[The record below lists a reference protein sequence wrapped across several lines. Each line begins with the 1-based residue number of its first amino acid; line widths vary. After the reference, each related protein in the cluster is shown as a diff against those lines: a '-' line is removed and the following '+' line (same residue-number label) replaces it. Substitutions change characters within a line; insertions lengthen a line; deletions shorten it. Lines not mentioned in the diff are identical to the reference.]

1 MGRGRWIVRRDRAQ
15 SATRCAASPNRLA
28 DKTLSVF
35 DPARGSLPP
44 PLDVALPPEHLGRC
58 IAELVDEHLDVGPI
72 RAAYTEG
79 LGEPPDEPQVMVS
92 ILLYA
97 YTTGVRSSRMIAR
110 KCVDDVPF
118 RWLAAGAAPDHRAIA
133 GFRQRHRAALKDL
146 FVQALV
152 LCQDAGM
159 VRLGQVTLAGTSMRP
174 RSSECRAMSSARM
187 SEWECV
193 LTEAVS
199 ALLADAE
206 RVDGTEDA
214 TLGRG
219 GLRPAPSGLPRRRET
234 RQADAAARR
243 KSPRA
248 LLGALLLA
256 LTFGGGYTVTMHKT
270 VTLVVDGSPTTVSTM
285 KSTVI
290 GVVRDNGFAVS
301 DRDDLHPAA
310 DQPVR
315 QSDTIVLRRGRPL
328 QLSMDGGQSTQVWT
342 TASTVDEALTQLAL
356 GDALPTAAPRTSRV
370 PLAGMALP
378 VITAKR
384 VHLDDGG
391 VVSDRH
397 LAAPNVGLLLGAT
410 GAPLRQDDKVVPPA
424 STPVTAGMQIAV
436 TRIRT
441 RTVTQRMQVLPQ
453 VYRIQD
459 PTMNMSRH
467 VVEDPGSQGT
477 QDITFTVSI
486 VNGVPTG
493 RQAVRNVIMT
503 PARPAVLRIGAKPG
517 TEVPPVLNGAA
528 WNALA
533 ACESGGNWAINTGNG
548 FYGGAQFDQNTW
560 QRNGGLRYAPRA
572 DLATREEQI
581 AIAEVTRARQ
591 GRGAWPVCG
600 ARLA

>member
-1 MGRGRWIVRRDRAQ
+1 
-15 SATRCAASPNRLA
+15 
-28 DKTLSVF
+28 
-35 DPARGSLPP
+35 
-44 PLDVALPPEHLGRC
+44 
-58 IAELVDEHLDVGPI
+58 
-72 RAAYTEG
+72 
-79 LGEPPDEPQVMVS
+79 
-92 ILLYA
+92 
-97 YTTGVRSSRMIAR
+97 
-110 KCVDDVPF
+110 
-118 RWLAAGAAPDHRAIA
+118 
-133 GFRQRHRAALKDL
+133 
-146 FVQALV
+146 
-152 LCQDAGM
+152 
-159 VRLGQVTLAGTSMRP
+159 
-174 RSSECRAMSSARM
+174 MSSARV
-187 SEWECV
+187 SEWEGV

-199 ALLADAE
+199 VLLADAE

-214 TLGRG
+214 ALGRG
-219 GLRPAPSGLPRRRET
+219 GLRPALSGLPRRCET
-234 RQADAAARR
+234 HQGNAATRR

-256 LTFGGGYTVTMHKT
+256 LMFGGGYTVTMLKT
-270 VTLVVDGSPTTVSTM
+270 VTLVVDGSRMTISTM

-290 GVVRDNGFAVS
+290 DVVPDDGFAVS
-301 DRDDLHPAA
+301 NRDELHPAA

-328 QLSMDGGQSTQVWT
+328 QLSLDGGQSTQVWT
-342 TASTVDEALTQLAL
+342 TASTVDEALTELSL
-356 GDALPTAAPRTSRV
+356 SDALPTAPRTSRV

-378 VITAKR
+378 VITAKT

-397 LAAPNVGLLLGAT
+397 LAAPNVGMLLSAT
-410 GAPLRQDDKVVPPA
+410 GAPLQQDDKVVPPT
-424 STPVTAGMQIAV
+424 STPVTPGMRITV

-441 RTVTQRMQVLPQ
+441 PTVTQRMQVLPQ

-467 VVEDPGSQGT
+467 VVEDPVSPGI

-493 RQAVRNVIMT
+493 RQAVRNVIVT
-503 PARPAVLRIGAKPG
+503 PARPTVLRVGADRVPRYRRSSMARPG
-517 TEVPPVLNGAA
+517 MRWPPVNPAA
-528 WNALA
+528 TGPSTPATVSTAATVRPAHLA
-533 ACESGGNWAINTGNG
+533 A
-548 FYGGAQFDQNTW
+548 
-560 QRNGGLRYAPRA
+560 QRRTALPARA

>member
-1 MGRGRWIVRRDRAQ
+1 VIVHRARPGVQ
-15 SATRCAASPNRLA
+15 RARIRLVDTA
-28 DKTLSVF
+28 LSVF
-35 DPARGSLPP
+35 DPTRGSLPS
-44 PLDVALPPEHLGRC
+44 PLDVSLPPEHLGRC

-72 RAAYTEG
+72 RAAYTARF
-79 LGEPPDEPQVMVS
+79 GEPPDAPQVMVS

-97 YTTGVRSSRMIAR
+97 YTTGVRSSRVIAR

-133 GFRQRHRAALKDL
+133 RFRRRHRAALQDL

-152 LCQDAGM
+152 LCQEAGM
-159 VRLGQVTLAGTSMRP
+159 VRLGQVTLAGTRIRS
-174 RSSECRAMSSARM
+174 RSSERRAMSCARM
-187 SEWECV
+187 SERESV
-193 LTEAVS
+193 LTAAVS

-214 TLGRG
+214 TQGRAG
-219 GLRPAPSGLPRRRET
+219 VRHVLSGLRRRREP
-234 RQADAAARR
+234 RQANAAARR

-256 LTFGGGYTVTMHKT
+256 LIFGGGYAVTMHKT
-270 VTLVVDGSPTTVSTM
+270 LTLVVDGSPMTVPTM

-290 GVVRDNGFAVS
+290 DVLRDNGFSVS
-301 DRDDLHPAA
+301 NHDELHPAT

-328 QLSMDGGQSTQVWT
+328 QLSMDGGQSRQVWT
-342 TASTVDEALTQLAL
+342 TASTVDEALTQLSL
-356 GDALPTAAPRTSRV
+356 SDALPTAAPRTSRV
-370 PLAGMALP
+370 PLGGMALP
-378 VITAKR
+378 VITAKK

-391 VVSDRH
+391 VVSDRY
-397 LAAPNVGLLLGAT
+397 LAAPNVGLLLGAI
-410 GAPLRQDDKVVPPA
+410 GAPLQQQDKVVPPA
-424 STPVTAGMQIAV
+424 STPVTAGMRIAV

-441 RTVTQRMQVLPQ
+441 PTVTQRMQVPPQ

-467 VVEDPGSQGT
+467 VVEDPGSPGT

-493 RQAVRNVIMT
+493 RQDVRNVIMT
-503 PARPAVLRIGAKPG
+503 PARPTVLRVGAKPG

-528 WNALA
+528 WDALA

-560 QRNGGLRYAPRA
+560 QRSGGLRYAPRA

>member
-1 MGRGRWIVRRDRAQ
+1 LFDVILARSID
-15 SATRCAASPNRLA
+15 SPNPFA

-35 DPARGSLPP
+35 GPAPGSSPSS
-44 PLDVALPPEHLGRC
+44 LDYSSSPQRLARC
-58 IAELVDEHLDVGPI
+58 IAELVDAHLDVGPF
-72 RAAYTEG
+72 RVADTEG
-79 LGEPPDEPQVMVS
+79 RGEPPVEPQLMVS
-92 ILLYA
+92 ILLYG
-97 YTTGVRSSRMIAR
+97 YTTGVRSSRVIAR
-110 KCVDDVPF
+110 ECVDDVSF

-133 GFRQRHRAALKDL
+133 RFRRRHRAALGDL

-152 LCQDAGM
+152 LCRDAGM
-159 VRLGQVTLAGTSMRP
+159 VRLGQVALAGTRVRS
-174 RSSECRAMSSARM
+174 RSSVRPAGSSARI

-193 LTEAVS
+193 LAEEVS

-206 RVDGTEDA
+206 RVDGTED
-214 TLGRG
+214 TRRGRS
-219 GLRPAPSGLPRRRET
+219 GLRHALSGLL
-234 RQADAAARR
+234 RQANNTPRHRA
-243 KSPRA
+243 PRA

-270 VTLVVDGSPTTVSTM
+270 VTLLVDSSPMTVSTL
-285 KSTVI
+285 KSKVI
-290 GVVRDNGFAVS
+290 DVVRDNGFSVS
-301 DRDDLHPAA
+301 NRDDLHPGG

-328 QLSMDGGQSTQVWT
+328 QLTMDGGPSTQVWT
-342 TASTVDEALTQLAL
+342 TASTVDEALAQLSMS
-356 GDALPTAAPRTSRV
+356 DALPTAASLTGTV

-378 VITAKR
+378 VITAKN

-391 VVSDRH
+391 VVGERR
-397 LAAPNVGLLLGAT
+397 LAAANVGLLLAAN
-410 GAPLRQDDKVVPPA
+410 GAPLEQDDKVVPPA
-424 STPVTAGMQIAV
+424 STPVTARMRIVV

-441 RTVTQRMQVLPQ
+441 RTVTERMQVLPQ

-459 PTMNMSRH
+459 PKMNMSRH
-467 VVEDPGSQGT
+467 VVEDPGSAGT

-486 VNGVPTG
+486 VNGVATG
-493 RQAVRNVIMT
+493 REVVRNAIKT
-503 PARPAVLRIGAKPG
+503 PARPKVLRIGAKPG
-517 TEVPPVLNGAA
+517 TQVPPVLNGAA
-528 WNALA
+528 WDALA

-600 ARLA
+600 TRLA